1 MSEAPRRLSAA
12 RRAVVKIGSAQL
24 VDWASGA
31 PRPERF
37 AAVARDVGA
46 LRARGVEIVLVS
58 SGAVALGR
66 PRLGLHARRELQ
78 LDEKQAAAA
87 AGQTVLIQT
96 WDTAFAAHG
105 AHAAQVLLS
114 PADTEHRSRWLNAR
128 NTLSALIALGA
139 VPVVN
144 ENDTVATEE
153 LRYGDNDR
161 LAARTAQLIGADL
174 LVILSDVDGLYDADP
189 ALDPDAAFIAQVD
202 RITEEIRARAGGA
215 RGRSP
220 GSGGMATKIA
230 AAEIAARAGCE
241 TVITRGDRDHPLL
254 GLEAGARATWFS
266 ASTSPENARRA
277 WIAAAIKAE
286 ARLVLDAG
294 AVQAVQSGKSLLPAG
309 ITAVKGKFGK
319 GEPVRLET
327 PDGAAFAT
335 GLPGYDSDECSRIAG
350 CNSSEI
356 GNRLG
361 YRRAVSVIHADDL
374 VLDESLK
381 ER

>member
-1 MSEAPRRLSAA
+1 MSARPRGLAGV
-12 RRAVVKIGSAQL
+12 RRMVIKIGSAQL
-24 VDWASGA
+24 VEWASGA
-31 PRPERF
+31 PRLDRF
-37 AAVARDVGA
+37 AVVARDIGA
-46 LRARGVEIVLVS
+46 LRTRGLEIVLVS

-66 PRLGLHARRELQ
+66 PRLGLHQRRELQ

-96 WDTAFAAHG
+96 WDAALAAHG

-128 NTLSALIALGA
+128 NTLSALVALGA
-139 VPVVN
+139 IPVVN

-161 LAARTAQLIGADL
+161 LAARTAQLTGADL

-189 ALDPDAAFIAQVD
+189 ALNPDAAFIAQVD
-202 RITEEIRARAGGA
+202 TITDEIRARAGGT

-230 AAEIAARAGCE
+230 AAEIAAQAGCE
-241 TVITRGDRDHPLL
+241 TVITRGDRAHPLL
-254 GLEAGARATWFS
+254 GLDEGARATWFS
-266 ASTSPENARRA
+266 ARTSPENARRA
-277 WIAAAIKAE
+277 WIATAIRAD

-294 AVQAVQSGKSLLPAG
+294 AVRAVKSGKSLLPAG
-309 ITAVKGKFGK
+309 IVAVKGQFGK
-319 GEPVRLET
+319 GEPVRLEG

-335 GLPGYDSDECSRIAG
+335 GLTGYDSDECGRIAG

-356 GNRLG
+356 DSRLG

-381 ER
+381 QP